1 MPVSVNG
8 DSTPMQS
15 DAHRDFKKSRSETY
29 PMEKHQLYT
38 EVGDLK
44 SIFSFKKKKRNV
56 SSPYDYGEN
65 LKKKLHIINTNSNPS
80 KRQHPEIVTSI
91 EYHHGSHALCYLDFP
106 I

>member
-1 MPVSVNG
+1 
-8 DSTPMQS
+8 MQS

-44 SIFSFKKKKRNV
+44 SIFSCKKKK
-56 SSPYDYGEN
+56 GMF
-65 LKKKLHIINTNSNPS
+65 L
-80 KRQHPEIVTSI
+80 
-91 EYHHGSHALCYLDFP
+91 ALMTMEK